1 MAVSFPEIQLWPPLM
16 VIHSAQPAAALRAL
30 ELLDRDPAAR
40 GISVVILHFD
50 GAVAHPDCS
59 RAAFQPFLASVEER
73 GADAI
78 YAARPPDWE
87 KSPPALHRSP
97 FTETESL
104 EEAIALGLQV
114 ARAQSWN
121 A

>member
-1 MAVSFPEIQLWPPLM
+1 MVAPTLM

-50 GAVAHPDCS
+50 GALAPPDCS
-59 RAAFQPFLASVEER
+59 PDAFQPFLAAVAER

-78 YAARPPDWE
+78 YAVLPPDWPV
-87 KSPPALHRSP
+87 SPATLPLSP
-97 FTETESL
+97 LTETESL
-104 EEAIALGLQV
+104 EEAIALGLHV